1 MRMSLRRRMRIRIS
15 MGIRMMLRMMMMRM
29 RMRMMTEVNWISG
42 KNKDT
47 QKISFSWQKNMV
59 LPIKYKNRVPIFW
72 LESHADGGSFVA
84 GAPCC
89 RLWRCGFH
97 VVGEA
102 MPCDSDVFFLE
113 VFGPSP

>member
-1 MRMSLRRRMRIRIS
+1 MRM
-15 MGIRMMLRMMMMRM
+15 RMMMM

-72 LESHADGGSFVA
+72 WNPTQMVDPLSQVRHAA
-84 GAPCC
+84 AYGAADSM
-89 RLWRCGFH
+89 WS
-97 VVGEA
+97 A
-102 MPCDSDVFFLE
+102 SNACDSDVFFLE